1 MFDNETVVTNIFVL
15 MKTENLLIG
24 RAKELRGDLQTASE
38 DIDSLHEKLGKNFS
52 IQAYKQLSYRNVNTL
67 LYT

>member
-38 DIDSLHEKLGKNFS
+38 DIDSLHEKLGKN
-52 IQAYKQLSYRNVNTL
+52 
-67 LYT
+67 LYSSL